1 MIGLVIFAVILA
13 IPTGVGVWLTERVDR
28 PRRRAMRDAQV
39 QPAE

>member
-1 MIGLVIFAVILA
+1 MIGLIIFAA
-13 IPTGVGVWLTERVDR
+13 IVAVPTGIAVWLAERVDR